1 MTKSNPGDLPHAN
14 LLLLLLLGINT
25 TSKLGLPSHT
35 LLKINTARFE
45 KTGKRPE
52 APQQATHRDNKGA
65 RGFGQSRRLWEVFER
80 GRKGRKDLELLI
92 WELALRFEPHN
103 TSCRSPPSHA
113 RIGQSRA
120 SSSYLSRDLKRFS
133 SSIRSYHARRRC
145 GRQLLKIFS
154 LEAATG
160 IPHHL
165 ATSLHG
171 GRWSVIKIA
180 DRPTST
186 MSQQVNQ
193 PWLT

>member
-1 MTKSNPGDLPHAN
+1 MNDATNESRVKILYRGCNKNYHFVTCNIAQIIFPQKLAPRRTPKTGPLTGVPGLNVATHVETCTIIV
-14 LLLLLLLGINT
+14 LLINT

-45 KTGKRPE
+45 KTGRRPE

-113 RIGQSRA
+113 RIGHGGDLPRESRSRA
-120 SSSYLSRDLKRFS
+120 RTACSREATPRLADSTSS
-133 SSIRSYHARRRC
+133 
-145 GRQLLKIFS
+145 
-154 LEAATG
+154 T
-160 IPHHL
+160 
-165 ATSLHG
+165 
-171 GRWSVIKIA
+171 
-180 DRPTST
+180 
-186 MSQQVNQ
+186 
-193 PWLT
+193 